1 MLSRISVVLSLVLFV
16 VMFDLNAAAQTV
28 GEGTI
33 AVSDSKLT
41 AINLPNGARRIKDG
55 FYPDEVSTVLSKLI
69 EQGGERVR
77 QGDSEALV
85 FGGNYENAKGVQL
98 VKKFENDLRNAGW
111 EYELAA
117 KEQGVTI
124 FTLLREAPS
133 RRALVGFFAP
143 SKDAFIFAVTE
154 MLPANEN
161 VSDVQNN
168 VEDKNEN
175 SVNPLPVSIST
186 NSSNLVGKW
195 LKSGG
200 SGGSRDAGGKT
211 LYNSGN
217 DVIFEFFADGRMMF
231 INDKNTLSITQC
243 KITEIMKIPGTY
255 SLSGDTLTMNLGA
268 GTSVGTDSCNAKG
281 NFKKNLSGGETLTK
295 KAVVKRMESI
305 FRPDAPLI
313 LCLDGQKDDECYE
326 KVIK

>member
-1 MLSRISVVLSLVLFV
+1 
-16 VMFDLNAAAQTV
+16 
-28 GEGTI
+28 
-33 AVSDSKLT
+33 
-41 AINLPNGARRIKDG
+41 
-55 FYPDEVSTVLSKLI
+55 
-69 EQGGERVR
+69 
-77 QGDSEALV
+77 
-85 FGGNYENAKGVQL
+85 
-98 VKKFENDLRNAGW
+98 
-111 EYELAA
+111 
-117 KEQGVTI
+117 
-124 FTLLREAPS
+124 
-133 RRALVGFFAP
+133 
-143 SKDAFIFAVTE
+143 

-161 VSDVQNN
+161 VSETIPAGNISETPT

-175 SVNPLPVSIST
+175 PANSSPVLGGA

-200 SGGSRDAGGKT
+200 AGGSRDPSGKT

-217 DVIFEFFADGRMMF
+217 DVIFEFYADGRMMF

-268 GTSVGTDSCNAKG
+268 GTSTGTNSCNSKG
-281 NFKKNLSGGETLTK
+281 NFKKSLNPDTLTK
-295 KAVVKRMESI
+295 KVVVKRMESV

-326 KVIK
+326 KVIR

>member
-1 MLSRISVVLSLVLFV
+1 MLSRISVVASLVLFAWLFGV
-16 VMFDLNAAAQTV
+16 NAAAQTV

-33 AVSDSKLT
+33 AVSDSQLT
-41 AINLPNGARRIKDG
+41 AINLPDGARRIKDG

-69 EQGGERVR
+69 EEGGERVR
-77 QGDSEALV
+77 QGDSEAVV
-85 FGGNYENAKGVQL
+85 FGGNYENSKGVQL
-98 VKKFENDLRNAGW
+98 IKKFENDLRNAGW

-124 FTLLREAPS
+124 FTLLRENPS

-143 SKDAFIFAVTE
+143 SKEAFIFAVTE

-161 VSDVQNN
+161 VSDVRNN
-168 VEDKNEN
+168 VEDKSEN
-175 SVNPLPVSIST
+175 SVTPSVSSAA

-195 LKSGG
+195 MKSGG
-200 SGGSRDAGGKT
+200 SGGSRDASGKT

-217 DVIFEFFADGRMMF
+217 DVIFEFFSDGRMMF

-255 SLSGDTLTMNLGA
+255 SLNDDTLTMNLGA
-268 GTSVGTDSCNAKG
+268 GTTIGTDSCNAKG
-281 NFKKNLSGGETLTK
+281 NFKKTLSGGETLTK
-295 KAVVKRMESI
+295 KAVIKRMESV

-313 LCLDGQKDDECYE
+313 LCLDVPKDDECYE